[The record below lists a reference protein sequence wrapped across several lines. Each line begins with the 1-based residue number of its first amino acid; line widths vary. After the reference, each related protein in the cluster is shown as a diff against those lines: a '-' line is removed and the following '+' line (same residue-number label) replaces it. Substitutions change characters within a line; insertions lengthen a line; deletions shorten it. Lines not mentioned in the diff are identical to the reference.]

1 MAPRPVLV
9 LQHVEWERAAIV
21 GEVLDREAIAWSS
34 RILVDSS
41 EPDSMPS
48 LDSLGGIVIMGG
60 PMGALD
66 YVDFPGIGLEAE
78 LVRLAFDNEVPLFGI
93 CLGHQVIATA
103 LGARL
108 HSGSA
113 SEVGIGDVE
122 VVTDDGVFGQ
132 VGARQPVLHWH
143 HDVVEAP
150 DGAKILAKTAQTPN
164 QAFRIGNLVFAT
176 QFHVEVDRPMLDT
189 WLAVPDMAADL
200 DAVTRSTIDQD
211 FDAAADSMR
220 QLATRAATDFAAV
233 VRERD

>member
-9 LQHVEWERAAIV
+9 LQHVQWERAAIV

-34 RILVDSS
+34 RILVDSA
-41 EPDSMPS
+41 ETDSMPS
-48 LDSLGGIVIMGG
+48 LDSLGGIIIMGG

-66 YVDFPGIGLEAE
+66 FVDFPGIGLESE

-93 CLGHQVIATA
+93 CLGHQIIATA

-108 HSGSA
+108 HPGAA

-122 VVTDDGVFGQ
+122 VVTDDGVFGDR
-132 VGARQPVLHWH
+132 GTRQAVLHWH

-164 QAFRIGNLVFAT
+164 QAFRIGNSVFAT
-176 QFHVEVDRPMLDT
+176 QFHLEVDRPMLDT

-200 DAVTRSTIDQD
+200 DAATLATIEQD
-211 FDAAADSMR
+211 FDAAASSMR